1 MARISAY
8 HRPSSVEDA
17 LALLH
22 RSTVRTVVLGGG
34 TTVVPSRFEV
44 PTEVVDLQSCGLAGI
59 VIDRSTA
66 RIGATT
72 ALDTIVDD
80 AAMPFVLRDAARRE
94 QPSTLRTL
102 ATIGGVVV
110 GRHRESEL
118 LAALLVLDA
127 VVTFVNGSGAHT
139 RSLDDALA
147 DPSVLHNAIV
157 TAIEVQIDGGAS
169 AARTG
174 RTPFDSPIVAVV
186 GRRRPDGSTV
196 VAATGVATTP
206 VRIDHP
212 GAVEPPGDF
221 RGSSAY
227 RRHLVVELTARV
239 TAALEVLA

>member
-34 TTVVPSRFEV
+34 TTVVASRFEV

-59 VIDRSTA
+59 VVEGSTA
-66 RIGATT
+66 RVGATT
-72 ALDTIVDD
+72 TLDSIADD
-80 AAMPFVLRDAARRE
+80 EAMPFALRDAARRE

-110 GRHRESEL
+110 GRHCESEL
-118 LAALLVLDA
+118 LAALLAFEA
-127 VVTFVNGSGAHT
+127 VVAFVNATGAQT
-139 RSLDDALA
+139 RSFDDALA
-147 DPSVLHNAIV
+147 DPSVLHGAIV
-157 TAIEVQIDGGAS
+157 TAIEVRIDGHAS

-186 GRRRPDGSTV
+186 GRRRSDGTV
-196 VAATGVATTP
+196 IAAATGVASTAVVIGDP
-206 VRIDHP
+206 V
-212 GAVEPPGDF
+212 ALEPPGDF
-221 RGSSAY
+221 RGSSEY
-227 RRHLVVELTARV
+227 RRHLVVELASRV
-239 TAALEVLA
+239 RLALAVLA